1 MSQKFHIEIK
11 NLHKVYPHS
20 TKQQFSTIFK
30 AIFGKS
36 EEEILGGVAL
46 DKLSLSIKN
55 GERVGI
61 IGPNGAGKSTLLQ
74 MLAGVTEPTS
84 GTMKISGKVTAVL
97 TLGVGLREDL
107 TGREN
112 IYIDGEV
119 QGKTR
124 KQMNDDISDVIDF
137 AELGKFIDL
146 PLKTYSTGMKAR
158 LAFSM
163 ITQINPEI
171 LIIDEALSVGDAQ
184 FTIKAQKRISELCSR
199 GAIVLI
205 VSHGMGSVCE
215 LCNRCIWL
223 EEGKLIMDGTPEL
236 VTQAYLDKVR
246 NEDEVTQLTRFQ
258 SLIGVKIFNDDCT
271 LGELFFSSNKKNVKY
286 IQSGKALVINSKC
299 IATKPMIIGDFLLRW
314 FRLDSTLI
322 LESKFTLKN
331 IMGAQTLE
339 ISYENFNL
347 SPGLYRAELELKIDG
362 VLCAESAEILEVI
375 ADQVPKGGHPVILKI
390 RSSIKGIKTEG
401 KV

>member
-11 NLHKVYPHS
+11 SLHKVYPHS

-36 EEEILGGVAL
+36 QEEILGGVAL

-112 IYIDGEV
+112 IYIDGEA